1 MKSDQELR
9 FDELDAAMASDEVR
23 SKNILQEGISIE
35 CPEGKYVGTW
45 SGWYVTFMVNGI
57 TINALTTIA
66 IKTPSPAE
74 VTVQSDGS
82 MSVKILEVRPLGD

>member
-1 MKSDQELR
+1 MQATVQK
-9 FDELDAAMASDEVR
+9 
-23 SKNILQEGISIE
+23 EGLSIE

-57 TINALTTIA
+57 TIKAKTQLATI
-66 IKTPSPAE
+66 TPRPAE

-82 MSVKILEVRPLGD
+82 MSVKSLEVRPLGD